1 MGGMLIAK
9 AYLPSGPHIKE
20 ALQYMDL
27 AIKLELVLVSFE
39 KIQSF
44 SMSCIVHYFGT
55 QSWNLAF
62 LSFLCSCF
70 LLIQLRWSTFGIMSL
85 TPLDVLSDSICT
97 QRYLD
102 LIKWPKTCRSRQPQ
116 PICNLL
122 TSCTTLSQLEE
133 MQLKTFKLQLT
144 VGQFITFCPRSFAQ
158 YLTSLTSLSK

>member
-1 MGGMLIAK
+1 
-9 AYLPSGPHIKE
+9 
-20 ALQYMDL
+20 MDL

-44 SMSCIVHYFGT
+44 SMSCIVHCFGT

-70 LLIQLRWSTFGIMSL
+70 LLIQLRWSTFGTTSL

-102 LIKWPKTCRSRQPQ
+102 LIKWPKTCQSRQ
-116 PICNLL
+116 L
-122 TSCTTLSQLEE
+122 
-133 MQLKTFKLQLT
+133 
-144 VGQFITFCPRSFAQ
+144 
-158 YLTSLTSLSK
+158 